1 MLRQVRGVRTRP
13 HGRTRRLREPVRCRA
28 SCSSD
33 PGHVLRPQGG
43 LSGAE
48 RAHAAQAAFFV
59 LTVSKP
65 PSARAN
71 GLPVKEPVMELLI
84 GFVTT
89 VCISLLIFRK

>member
-1 MLRQVRGVRTRP
+1 M
-13 HGRTRRLREPVRCRA
+13 
-28 SCSSD
+28 
-33 PGHVLRPQGG
+33 
-43 LSGAE
+43 
-48 RAHAAQAAFFV
+48 
-59 LTVSKP
+59 TVSKP